1 MAGGTI
7 LHWVWVAGAE
17 GWGALLTGDIVQ
29 VVPERRYFSFMYSY
43 PNHIPMSA
51 VVNQSLQTV
60 ESFEY
65 DRIHGAWWDYTV
77 IEDAKGAI
85 VPSGTAYGIAH
96 SAVRYLGAIKGEWQ
110 PAIAP

>member
-1 MAGGTI
+1 MAEGTI
-7 LHWVWVAGAE
+7 LHWAAGAE
-17 GWGALLTGDIVQ
+17 GRGALLTGNSIQ
-29 VVPERRYFSFMYSY
+29 VVPDRRYVSFMYTY

-51 VVNQSLQTV
+51 AAVNQILQAV